1 MRICRTQ
8 EMGGHVDQY
17 TCCKSLYVSYN
28 SGENRPCPTC
38 QGHKREEWILLS
50 VTYFHVVFTVPQE
63 LNQLFMHHPKE
74 LYNILFKSSWAT
86 LKQFGTNKNHLGVE
100 PVMIGFLHAW
110 GQNLSLHPHL
120 HCIVPGGGV
129 SKAGHWKM
137 AKNKGK
143 YLFNV

>member
-1 MRICRTQ
+1 MSRPQTRRMDTIIGHLFSCRFY
-8 EMGGHVDQY
+8 GSAGI
-17 TCCKSLYVSYN
+17 K
-28 SGENRPCPTC
+28 PT
-38 QGHKREEWILLS
+38 
-50 VTYFHVVFTVPQE
+50 
-63 LNQLFMHHPKE
+63 FMHHPKE